1 MLIGSRRSV
10 LTARGSQAIERDC
23 WRIQSL
29 HERSMKAGLTVII
42 SRWERRTATSLSRR
56 SGKLLHKAALPE
68 PFG

>member
-1 MLIGSRRSV
+1 
-10 LTARGSQAIERDC
+10 
-23 WRIQSL
+23 
-29 HERSMKAGLTVII
+29 MKAGLTVII